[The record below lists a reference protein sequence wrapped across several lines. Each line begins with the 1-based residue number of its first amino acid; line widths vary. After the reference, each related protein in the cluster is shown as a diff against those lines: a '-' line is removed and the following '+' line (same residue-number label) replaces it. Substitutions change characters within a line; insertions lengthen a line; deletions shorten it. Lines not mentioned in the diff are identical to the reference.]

1 MRIAKN
7 ERRIRR
13 ITMEKIKE
21 WIGKNRIA
29 SGIVAIAICVVIV
42 GAVVYIVI
50 YENGGADRKRA
61 TKLADA
67 AVEEIA
73 SIKEEIPQMDRD
85 TFITVDNK
93 VVVGFVSIPDK
104 NIKYPVINVFD
115 KNTCSY
121 SLCRQG
127 ENMPWDIEGMTVYG
141 IDSFTDVLDHINDK
155 EMLVFEDVTG
165 KKYEYEYQKEVKEK
179 IVDYGIKICKVNES
193 VKISKEY
200 WFVKK

>member
-73 SIKEEIPQMDRD
+73 SIKEKIPQMDRD

-193 VKISKEY
+193 GKISKEY

>member
-127 ENMPWDIEGMTVYG
+127 ENMPWDIEGMTVC

-193 VKISKEY
+193 GKISKEY

>member
-1 MRIAKN
+1 
-7 ERRIRR
+7 
-13 ITMEKIKE
+13 MEKIKE
-21 WIGKNRIA
+21 RIGKNRIV
-29 SGIVAIAICVVIV
+29 SGIVAIAICVIIV
-42 GAVVYIVI
+42 GAVVYII
-50 YENGGADRKRA
+50 INENGSGDRKRA

-93 VVVGFVSIPDK
+93 VVVGFVTIPDK

-115 KNTCSY
+115 KNTYSY

-127 ENMPWDIEGMTVYG
+127 EDMPWDIEGMTVYG
-141 IDSFTDVLDHINDK
+141 IDSFTDVLEQINDK
-155 EMLVFEDVTG
+155 EILVFEDVTG

-179 IVDYGIKICKVNES
+179 VVDYGIKICRVDES
-193 VKISKEY
+193 GKTSKEY

>member
-1 MRIAKN
+1 
-7 ERRIRR
+7 
-13 ITMEKIKE
+13 MEKIKE

-193 VKISKEY
+193 GKISKEY

>member
-193 VKISKEY
+193 GKISKEY

>member
-50 YENGGADRKRA
+50 YENGGADRKRS

-193 VKISKEY
+193 GKISKEY